1 MLRIFAPEEPF
12 QDDDTL
18 KSVYDAFLGALSR
31 LDDPSA
37 AAFQPAHALLQNVAA
52 IGLCVPMLDLE
63 CAGAESLVPQLFEVL
78 FAGVNP
84 ANSSL
89 VEEDATKVLGTM
101 LEEAEEVSP
110 DVLGTILERLVQPC
124 KGENSA
130 AHNLA
135 CSLVRKSENNL
146 QLAVQH
152 FLVDGLSSKGNAE
165 HPLSKRSADVLEAL
179 AVVDSTALV
188 TVWPTVMEEL
198 QNDDAEPRAKAVRL
212 FGRVLAAPGSTVAK
226 DYAHY
231 LTQFLR
237 RFGDKL
243 PEIRIEMC
251 KWGAQFLAAGAAGDA
266 TVAAEIAGYLEDRLI
281 DFEEKVRIAAVTAVC
296 DVAESTPRAVDPEL
310 LMAVGERMLDKKA
323 NVRQLTLKRLGSAYR
338 AYVSRFAD
346 VETPTEESQRFDWLP
361 SALLRGCA
369 HPDIRHHAVEPILAD
384 LFPARVSAERRS
396 LFWLQAL
403 CKMDERASKA
413 FTFML
418 RAKQAVQQDMRRYL
432 ELRQAHRAATQNA
445 AGGDGGV
452 SDEDFARSFAALARH
467 FPEPAKAAG
476 FAEKLHEVKDGNV
489 FRGIATLLKPETSAA
504 ETSSVSQDILKRVG
518 GKHAAHDWTRLLL
531 VKISQQPFGN
541 EHARKVLE
549 VVVGASKE
557 KSVGSLTSALE
568 HLVQLAH
575 SAPQAFVGTAKELAV
590 LVAHRDAAV
599 VTAACRIAA
608 SAATCL
614 DGPGAHKAKA
624 CERLK
629 VLCVEGTAAQA
640 KHAARTLAK
649 LAATGGTAKDHLA
662 DVFER
667 IVEDASRDD
676 LLDSNLPAA
685 LATIQV
691 VGQEAAELY
700 FERLRDIESYIVDD
714 LLTRPLTNGSRAS
727 SVSATAQMQA
737 RGLKVL
743 AKACCARSAGD
754 AEAAAYV
761 RRALDVMSR
770 VVGDSGAGADRAH
783 LRVAA
788 AKATLVIARTH
799 HPLVSPQLFVD
810 VSLVAEEAPEEMIGK
825 LQRGV
830 VAHGLHHAYAAPV
843 ALVAGRAK
851 GEVRHAAKEAL
862 AAIVPCVRR
871 RAAAVKVAASKRANQ
886 DAAALSRTLLTH
898 SPEYFLTYLA
908 FLVSHHP
915 DLPDRATG
923 DENQGTAYRWCQQ
936 VMSAAVTA
944 LVTGTSGESVPAA
957 FKILRKLKFVVDA
970 TDETARHGLY
980 VLSDIALLAFHKE
993 ATKRGWDTG
1002 PFPGQ
1007 VAFPRA
1013 FFTLQQKAATNNAT
1027 EEGGNVR
1034 VGDYSH
1040 LPVGFEI
1047 KAARHASDQPRAK
1060 TWAAKPKKHAAARD
1074 AKPAAEPSR
1083 TMPSRAARKAAIVDG
1098 EDGDYEEEEEEE
1110 ELAIA
1115 GNEMVTPGVAKL
1127 VSYGIRTEVPMLE
1140 LPAPPDWDA
1149 GASDDEA
1156 AAKDGAEAEEDDE
1169 SDSDLEIAVTTTK
1182 KKKPLGA
1189 RNTAPAP
1196 ASPGGKHSA
1205 GKRRKEARTKEN
1217 ASDPYDDAVLD
1228 EPAAK
1233 AART

>member
-1 MLRIFAPEEPF
+1 
-12 QDDDTL
+12 
-18 KSVYDAFLGALSR
+18 
-31 LDDPSA
+31 
-37 AAFQPAHALLQNVAA
+37 
-52 IGLCVPMLDLE
+52 
-63 CAGAESLVPQLFEVL
+63 
-78 FAGVNP
+78 
-84 ANSSL
+84 
-89 VEEDATKVLGTM
+89 
-101 LEEAEEVSP
+101 
-110 DVLGTILERLVQPC
+110 
-124 KGENSA
+124 
-130 AHNLA
+130 
-135 CSLVRKSENNL
+135 
-146 QLAVQH
+146 
-152 FLVDGLSSKGNAE
+152 
-165 HPLSKRSADVLEAL
+165 
-179 AVVDSTALV
+179 
-188 TVWPTVMEEL
+188 
-198 QNDDAEPRAKAVRL
+198 
-212 FGRVLAAPGSTVAK
+212 
-226 DYAHY
+226 
-231 LTQFLR
+231 
-237 RFGDKL
+237 
-243 PEIRIEMC
+243 
-251 KWGAQFLAAGAAGDA
+251 
-266 TVAAEIAGYLEDRLI
+266 
-281 DFEEKVRIAAVTAVC
+281 
-296 DVAESTPRAVDPEL
+296 
-310 LMAVGERMLDKKA
+310 
-323 NVRQLTLKRLGSAYR
+323 
-338 AYVSRFAD
+338 
-346 VETPTEESQRFDWLP
+346 
-361 SALLRGCA
+361 
-369 HPDIRHHAVEPILAD
+369 
-384 LFPARVSAERRS
+384 
-396 LFWLQAL
+396 
-403 CKMDERASKA
+403 
-413 FTFML
+413 
-418 RAKQAVQQDMRRYL
+418 
-432 ELRQAHRAATQNA
+432 
-445 AGGDGGV
+445 
-452 SDEDFARSFAALARH
+452 
-467 FPEPAKAAG
+467 
-476 FAEKLHEVKDGNV
+476 
-489 FRGIATLLKPETSAA
+489 
-504 ETSSVSQDILKRVG
+504 
-518 GKHAAHDWTRLLL
+518 
-531 VKISQQPFGN
+531 
-541 EHARKVLE
+541 
-549 VVVGASKE
+549 
-557 KSVGSLTSALE
+557 
-568 HLVQLAH
+568 
-575 SAPQAFVGTAKELAV
+575 
-590 LVAHRDAAV
+590 
-599 VTAACRIAA
+599 
-608 SAATCL
+608 
-614 DGPGAHKAKA
+614 
-624 CERLK
+624 
-629 VLCVEGTAAQA
+629 
-640 KHAARTLAK
+640 
-649 LAATGGTAKDHLA
+649 
-662 DVFER
+662 
-667 IVEDASRDD
+667 
-676 LLDSNLPAA
+676 
-685 LATIQV
+685 
-691 VGQEAAELY
+691 
-700 FERLRDIESYIVDD
+700 
-714 LLTRPLTNGSRAS
+714 
-727 SVSATAQMQA
+727 
-737 RGLKVL
+737 
-743 AKACCARSAGD
+743 
-754 AEAAAYV
+754 
-761 RRALDVMSR
+761 
-770 VVGDSGAGADRAH
+770 
-783 LRVAA
+783 
-788 AKATLVIARTH
+788 
-799 HPLVSPQLFVD
+799 